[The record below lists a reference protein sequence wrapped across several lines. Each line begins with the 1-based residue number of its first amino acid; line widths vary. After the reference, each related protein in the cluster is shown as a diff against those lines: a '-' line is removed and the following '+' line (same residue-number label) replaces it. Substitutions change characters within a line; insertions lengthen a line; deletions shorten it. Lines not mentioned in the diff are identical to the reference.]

1 MRIVRYHPRAAVGD
15 GGITGSVRRWS
26 AAFARAGVDAVIAHD
41 GGAPPPAD
49 PGVTWRAVRHAG
61 PEGWRVPLDLGD
73 VLEGADLLVLHSAW
87 TLHNARA
94 AAVAREMGV
103 PYVLEPRGAYDPGIV
118 HRRPLLKRA
127 WWTLLERPLV
137 RGAAAIHVFF
147 RDEAADLRALGWRGP
162 LVVAPNGV
170 RIPDAVRWDGGSG
183 GYLLWIGRY
192 DPEHKGLTPLLH
204 ALALLPAGERPRLRL
219 HGPDWRGGKE
229 RTART
234 VAELDLG
241 DWVEIG
247 DAVYGERKWDLI
259 ERAAAFVY
267 PSRWEAF
274 GNSTAEAVAAGVPT
288 LVTPYPLGRFLAR
301 RGAAVL
307 AGRTP
312 EDLADGLRR
321 VRAPA
326 ARETARRGA
335 RLAREELSWDRV
347 SQRWLEQARSLLPTS
362 STVTETARS
371 SGSLSCAG

>member
-1 MRIVRYHPRAAVGD
+1 
-15 GGITGSVRRWS
+15 
-26 AAFARAGVDAVIAHD
+26 
-41 GGAPPPAD
+41 
-49 PGVTWRAVRHAG
+49 
-61 PEGWRVPLDLGD
+61 
-73 VLEGADLLVLHSAW
+73 
-87 TLHNARA
+87 
-94 AAVAREMGV
+94 
-103 PYVLEPRGAYDPGIV
+103 
-118 HRRPLLKRA
+118 
-127 WWTLLERPLV
+127 
-137 RGAAAIHVFF
+137 
-147 RDEAADLRALGWRGP
+147 
-162 LVVAPNGV
+162 V
-170 RIPDAVRWDGGSG
+170 RIPDGVEWDGGSG
-183 GYLLWIGRY
+183 GYVLWIGRY
-192 DPEHKGLTPLLH
+192 DPEHKGLTTLLR
-204 ALALLPAGERPRLRL
+204 AMALLSPRERPRLVLR
-219 HGPDWRGGKE
+219 GPDWRGGKE
-229 RTART
+229 RTERT
-234 VAELDLG
+234 VAGLG
-241 DWVEIG
+241 LVGWVEVG
-247 DAVYGERKWDLI
+247 EPVYGAEKWEMI
-259 ERAAAFVY
+259 SRAEAFVY